1 MVLYITKK
9 VPLQELIAYWRFK
22 KLEKGGP
29 SAEGPSRG
37 SDIGYALGYSLVRKQ
52 DL

>member
-22 KLEKGGP
+22 NSRRVDLLQKDLP
-29 SAEGPSRG
+29 EGP
-37 SDIGYALGYSLVRKQ
+37 I
-52 DL
+52 